1 MNKPMNSFAFRS
13 MALMFKVRD
22 LFSPP
27 EKHLK
32 EATVSQGKLV
42 LDYGCGPGS
51 FVFPAS
57 EMVGSSGKIYAADI
71 HPTAIKMIAKKVKRK
86 NISNIETIQTDCATS
101 IQNNSVDV
109 VLLYDIIHMLNN
121 IKEILTELARILK
134 PDGILS
140 VSNPH
145 MKEENIIHK
154 ITKNSQFK
162 LFGNGEKTFSFK
174 K

>member
-22 LFSPP
+22 LFNRP
-27 EKHLK
+27 EKYLK
-32 EATVSQGKLV
+32 EATITEGKIV

-57 EMVGSSGKIYAADI
+57 EMVGNLGKIYAVDI
-71 HPTAIKMIAKKVKRK
+71 HPTAIKMIDKKVKRK
-86 NISNIETIQTDCATS
+86 NITNIVTIQTDCATNLP
-101 IQNNSVDV
+101 NNYVDV

-121 IKEILTELARILK
+121 IDEILTELTRILK
-134 PDGILS
+134 PEGILS

-145 MKEENIIHK
+145 MKEENIILK
-154 ITKNSQFK
+154 ITNNNQFK
-162 LFGNGEKTFSFK
+162 LFNNGEKTFSFK

>member
-22 LFSPP
+22 LFNHP
-27 EKHLK
+27 EKYLK
-32 EATVSQGKLV
+32 EATITEGKKV

-57 EMVGSSGKIYAADI
+57 IMVGNSGKIYATDI
-71 HPTAIKMIAKKVKRK
+71 HPIAIKMIDKKVKRK
-86 NISNIETIQTDCATS
+86 NITNIMTIQTDCAT
-101 IQNNSVDV
+101 NLPKNYVDV
-109 VLLYDIIHMLNN
+109 VLLYDIIHMLDN
-121 IKEILTELARILK
+121 IDEILTELARILK
-134 PDGILS
+134 LEGILS

-154 ITKNSQFK
+154 ITNNSQFK
-162 LFGNGEKTFSFK
+162 LFGNGEKTFTFK